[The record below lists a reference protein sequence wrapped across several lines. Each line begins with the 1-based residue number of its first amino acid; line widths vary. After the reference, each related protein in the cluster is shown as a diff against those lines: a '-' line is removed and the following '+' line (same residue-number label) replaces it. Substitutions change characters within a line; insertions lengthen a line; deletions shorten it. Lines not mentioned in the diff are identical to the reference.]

1 MPSFFIDRPVFAWI
15 VAVAVLIAGILA
27 IPALPVAQYPRLAP
41 PRVVIVATYPGASTE
56 MVDSDVGSIIEE
68 SLDGADGLLY
78 YQTSSDNHGDL
89 EIDVTFSPET
99 NPDLAVVDV
108 QNRLKQIEPR
118 LPQQVVQQGLGV
130 FKAAN
135 TFLMLVTLVSTDGT
149 RDSAQLGSYMNRY
162 LLRELKR
169 APGVGSAELWD
180 SDQALRVWLDPMKL
194 REYGLGADDVAN
206 AINAQNAA
214 VTAGAIG
221 DAPFVNGTQQSA
233 SVIVQGQLSSPAEFG
248 SIVLRARP
256 DGSAVRLRDV
266 ARVELGRADYSFY
279 SRLNGQPAASVG
291 IQLGPR
297 GNAIETSRAIRARL
311 AELSKSLPSGVA
323 VAIPFDS
330 AHFIRIA
337 LREVVQTL
345 LEAIVLVFCVMWLF
359 LRDLRYTLVPTVVI
373 PVTLMGAFVA
383 MWLLG
388 LSINVFTMFGL
399 VLAIGILVDDAI
411 VVVESVHRAM
421 EEEHLPPREAT
432 RRAMKRIVGA
442 IIGVTAVLT
451 AVFVPMA
458 FFPGSVGGIYRQFS
472 VAMIASM
479 AVSSVMALSLTPALC
494 ANLLKPLDH
503 GRAANA
509 REGRSGWRAR
519 AADAFADLFGNAES
533 RYRRLTAGVLGAP
546 GRVRLMCALYA
557 ALLAVG
563 ALLYWAMP
571 SGFLPTEDQGDLQ
584 VMIQLPSGATQERT
598 FDVVKRVEAALRRE
612 SSVANATSV
621 LGWSF
626 QGNGQNV
633 AMVFVELKD
642 WEQRSIDAATLRGR
656 LNRQFGTIL
665 DASVHTE
672 LPPSV
677 PGVGHSDGFTFRL
690 EDRGGVGIE
699 ALTAAREQLTAAA
712 KADPVLADMRSE
724 DLPDGPRVELDIDR
738 QKAYALGVTFDRL
751 SGLLGG
757 MFGSN
762 YVDDFP
768 DAGRM
773 RRVIVEGDAP
783 SRMTDQQLLELAVP
797 NNSGGMVPLS
807 AFASIRWTSGPV
819 ALNRY
824 NGYPSL
830 DVNGH
835 AAKGYSSGEAMAE
848 MEKLAAKLPTGVAY
862 DWVDA
867 AREETQAAR
876 QTPLLIGLSVLAV
889 FMALAALYESWTI
902 PFAVLLIVPL
912 GVVGALA
919 AMMLRGMPNDIY
931 FKVGMITVIG
941 LSAKNAIL
949 IVQYARDL
957 YGRGMPLREAVIEAA
972 AARFRPIVMTSMA
985 FLLGVVPLV
994 LASGAGAESRRSIG
1008 TGAFGGVLAATIFGL
1023 LFAPL
1028 AFYLIASLSG
1038 RRERG
1043 VGRPEGVPAEQ
1054 D

>member
-421 EEEHLPPREAT
+421 EE
-432 RRAMKRIVGA
+432 RR
-442 IIGVTAVLT
+442 
-451 AVFVPMA
+451 
-458 FFPGSVGGIYRQFS
+458 
-472 VAMIASM
+472 
-479 AVSSVMALSLTPALC
+479 
-494 ANLLKPLDH
+494 
-503 GRAANA
+503 
-509 REGRSGWRAR
+509 
-519 AADAFADLFGNAES
+519 
-533 RYRRLTAGVLGAP
+533 
-546 GRVRLMCALYA
+546 
-557 ALLAVG
+557 
-563 ALLYWAMP
+563 
-571 SGFLPTEDQGDLQ
+571 
-584 VMIQLPSGATQERT
+584 
-598 FDVVKRVEAALRRE
+598 
-612 SSVANATSV
+612 
-621 LGWSF
+621 
-626 QGNGQNV
+626 
-633 AMVFVELKD
+633 
-642 WEQRSIDAATLRGR
+642 
-656 LNRQFGTIL
+656 
-665 DASVHTE
+665 
-672 LPPSV
+672 
-677 PGVGHSDGFTFRL
+677 
-690 EDRGGVGIE
+690 
-699 ALTAAREQLTAAA
+699 
-712 KADPVLADMRSE
+712 
-724 DLPDGPRVELDIDR
+724 
-738 QKAYALGVTFDRL
+738 
-751 SGLLGG
+751 
-757 MFGSN
+757 
-762 YVDDFP
+762 
-768 DAGRM
+768 
-773 RRVIVEGDAP
+773 
-783 SRMTDQQLLELAVP
+783 
-797 NNSGGMVPLS
+797 
-807 AFASIRWTSGPV
+807 
-819 ALNRY
+819 
-824 NGYPSL
+824 
-830 DVNGH
+830 
-835 AAKGYSSGEAMAE
+835 
-848 MEKLAAKLPTGVAY
+848 
-862 DWVDA
+862 
-867 AREETQAAR
+867 
-876 QTPLLIGLSVLAV
+876 
-889 FMALAALYESWTI
+889 
-902 PFAVLLIVPL
+902 
-912 GVVGALA
+912 
-919 AMMLRGMPNDIY
+919 
-931 FKVGMITVIG
+931 
-941 LSAKNAIL
+941 
-949 IVQYARDL
+949 
-957 YGRGMPLREAVIEAA
+957 
-972 AARFRPIVMTSMA
+972 
-985 FLLGVVPLV
+985 
-994 LASGAGAESRRSIG
+994 
-1008 TGAFGGVLAATIFGL
+1008 
-1023 LFAPL
+1023 
-1028 AFYLIASLSG
+1028 
-1038 RRERG
+1038 
-1043 VGRPEGVPAEQ
+1043 
-1054 D
+1054 